1 MKFKRILATAF
12 ALALT
17 LPLLAV
23 SAHPG
28 RTDSN
33 GGHTDSDTGD
43 YHYHHGWPAHDHYDM
58 NADGAIDCPYEF
70 IDAEDDDLNP
80 SPDKSTGGNWGSGT
94 NGNTHIS
101 IDRSPKPA
109 PTTPVTVPSTPAPIV
124 ALPEPTF
131 WDVYCDFVGDEG
143 TALLIAISTLSF
155 LVSAPVYY
163 LSNKL
168 RYEKIS
174 RIAAP
179 ITFLSAL
186 VPGFIIAYI
195 LCAFFV
201 IFGVL
206 ALLWFILCCF
216 WKSVKGIFQAKP
228 ECTPIITNMPHP
240 NTTEASD
247 ASIDSVIHSV
257 SAQQLT
263 QSFELPAKPLP
274 AAQTSQAKMKSDLAE
289 SDGEL
294 CYHMILNGWSSDPAP
309 SQPSKTKQPV
319 PPSLPPQTFANPDP
333 DVDFRPVILPESEVH
348 SNTRC
353 RDACRYLWYETLMLR
368 NCTKPLISSDATVY
382 IWTALFYTAV
392 KTLRS
397 QSSVNRIYSYFSE
410 TTSEFVTEAQ
420 YTDLVVAKVREVY
433 RELREPLNDSGIDPR
448 TANGRRDLWRF
459 LEDHS
464 KELNLRPDLAY
475 EFLCA
480 SQRVWEMIKDVF
492 PQAQPYPKAGDIR
505 YSIDDLPSA

>member
-28 RTDSN
+28 RTDSG

-43 YHYHHGWPAHDHYDM
+43 YHYHHGYPGHEHYDID
-58 NADGAIDCPYEF
+58 NNGQIDCPYDF
-70 IDAEDDDLNP
+70 DDKTGESSGQPSGGSFRDNRYPGSNQSGTLSSNATHKTISRLNP
-80 SPDKSTGGNWGSGT
+80 IEEPSSNQENNESDDSTIDFYITVTTHVLGAVMSG
-94 NGNTHIS
+94 I
-101 IDRSPKPA
+101 
-109 PTTPVTVPSTPAPIV
+109 VTVITMHNYRRKYITGVIAGIALAAFFAFTSYILSWPCILIAYALTKRFYAWSDARKARKEQEHKTQLQLEKARQKLYKAPAVLPNNTRAPSSNTQSNPKHPEPPKVIVSTPFS
-124 ALPEPTF
+124 EQ
-131 WDVYCDFVGDEG
+131 D
-143 TALLIAISTLSF
+143 
-155 LVSAPVYY
+155 
-163 LSNKL
+163 
-168 RYEKIS
+168 
-174 RIAAP
+174 
-179 ITFLSAL
+179 
-186 VPGFIIAYI
+186 
-195 LCAFFV
+195 
-201 IFGVL
+201 
-206 ALLWFILCCF
+206 
-216 WKSVKGIFQAKP
+216 
-228 ECTPIITNMPHP
+228 H
-240 NTTEASD
+240 
-247 ASIDSVIHSV
+247 
-257 SAQQLT
+257 
-263 QSFELPAKPLP
+263 
-274 AAQTSQAKMKSDLAE
+274 
-289 SDGEL
+289 
-294 CYHMILNGWSSDPAP
+294 
-309 SQPSKTKQPV
+309 
-319 PPSLPPQTFANPDP
+319 SLPPQTFAKPDP
-333 DVDFRPVILPESEVH
+333 DVDFRPVILPESEVSAH
-348 SNTRC
+348 TRC
-353 RDACRYLWYETLMLR
+353 RDTCRYLWYETLMLR

-433 RELREPLNDSGIDPR
+433 RVLREPLNDSGIDPR
-448 TANGRRDLWRF
+448 TAKGRRDLWRF

-480 SQRVWEMIKDVF
+480 SQRVCEMIKDVF

>member
-28 RTDSN
+28 RTDSG

-43 YHYHHGWPAHDHYDM
+43 YHYHHGYPAHEHYDVD
-58 NADGAIDCPYEF
+58 NNGQIDCPYDF
-70 IDAEDDDLNP
+70 DD
-80 SPDKSTGGNWGSGT
+80 KTGENSGHSVTHSSDGDRNLDVNWAG
-94 NGNTHIS
+94 
-101 IDRSPKPA
+101 
-109 PTTPVTVPSTPAPIV
+109 TVPSDTTHKTFSRLDWILGITSSSPDPESTV
-124 ALPEPTF
+124 AARPNEPPQNISSFKSTAWDTF
-131 WDVYCDFVGDEG
+131 CNLVGDEG
-143 TALLIAISTLSF
+143 TARLIAISTIAL
-155 LVSAPVYY
+155 LISAPTYY
-163 LSNKL
+163 FSNKL
-168 RYEKIS
+168 HFERLS

-179 ITFLSAL
+179 VAFVSAL
-186 VPGFIIAYI
+186 IPGFIAAYI
-195 LCAFFV
+195 L
-201 IFGVL
+201 FGILAVLSVL
-206 ALLWFILCCF
+206 ALLCF
-216 WKSVKGIFQAKP
+216 VLRGAGVWVRELFSRK
-228 ECTPIITNMPHP
+228 E
-240 NTTEASD
+240 
-247 ASIDSVIHSV
+247 V
-257 SAQQLT
+257 S
-263 QSFELPAKPLP
+263 P
-274 AAQTSQAKMKSDLAE
+274 
-289 SDGEL
+289 
-294 CYHMILNGWSSDPAP
+294 
-309 SQPSKTKQPV
+309 QPSESKVATIDPQ
-319 PPSLPPQTFANPDP
+319 SLPPQTFAKPDP
-333 DVDFRPVILPESEVH
+333 DVDFRPVILPESEVSAH
-348 SNTRC
+348 TRC
-353 RDACRYLWYETLMLR
+353 RDTCRYLWYETLMLR

-464 KELNLRPDLAY
+464 KELNFRPDLAH

-492 PQAQPYPKAGDIR
+492 PQAHPYPKAGDIR

>member
-1 MKFKRILATAF
+1 MVMFPVFTLAGGDKSMKFKRILATAF

-28 RTDSN
+28 RTDSA

-43 YHYHHGWPAHDHYDM
+43 YHYHHGHPAHEHCDM
-58 NADGAIDCPYEF
+58 DGDGQIDCPYEF
-70 IDAEDDDLNP
+70 VDAEEHESDNSDN
-80 SPDKSTGGNWGSGT
+80 KSSGNDAIRDINGGA
-94 NGNTHIS
+94 HIT
-101 IDRSPKPA
+101 IDRTSKSE
-109 PTTPVTVPSTPAPIV
+109 STAPIEEKDSV
-124 ALPEPTF
+124 SSGLSPNSHSELIKKLLTVGFLSLPVFIILFYSISFHVESNHPRVSSVLGYIASAL
-131 WDVYCDFVGDEG
+131 
-143 TALLIAISTLSF
+143 F
-155 LVSAPVYY
+155 LVTLPLSGIPVICYFKWSANR
-163 LSNKL
+163 NK
-168 RYEKIS
+168 RKEIV
-174 RIAAP
+174 AAP
-179 ITFLSAL
+179 QQHT
-186 VPGFIIAYI
+186 
-195 LCAFFV
+195 
-201 IFGVL
+201 
-206 ALLWFILCCF
+206 
-216 WKSVKGIFQAKP
+216 
-228 ECTPIITNMPHP
+228 
-240 NTTEASD
+240 
-247 ASIDSVIHSV
+247 SV
-257 SAQQLT
+257 SG
-263 QSFELPAKPLP
+263 SPE
-274 AAQTSQAKMKSDLAE
+274 
-289 SDGEL
+289 
-294 CYHMILNGWSSDPAP
+294 IDP
-309 SQPSKTKQPV
+309 
-319 PPSLPPQTFANPDP
+319 PPLPPQTFAKPDP
-333 DVDFRPVILPESEVH
+333 DVDFRPVILPESEVSAH
-348 SNTRC
+348 TRC
-353 RDACRYLWYETLMLR
+353 RDTCRYLWYETLMLR

-464 KELNLRPDLAY
+464 KELNFRPDLAY
-475 EFLCA
+475 GFLCA